1 FSNAVNSNFVRVLS
15 AQEQHAI
22 ACNEIAAERKQMA
35 HRAYRLGL
43 DVGTNSIGW
52 FIVWL
57 NAESEAYALGP
68 GGVRIFPDGRDP
80 KGTSNASGRRD
91 ARSAR
96 WRRDRY
102 LRRRAELMEALVR
115 HGLMP
120 ADRAE

>member
-1 FSNAVNSNFVRVLS
+1 VALNHQTAKPVFHPNTRNTAEKISVFSNAVNANFARVLS

-35 HRAYRLGL
+35 YRAYRLGL

-68 GGVRIFPDGRDP
+68 
-80 KGTSNASGRRD
+80 RRGAHLSRW
-91 ARSAR
+91 ARSAIG
-96 WRRDRY
+96 D
-102 LRRRAELMEALVR
+102 
-115 HGLMP
+115 
-120 ADRAE
+120 